1 MIVHPLLKTLGVDLT
16 TFKSL
21 KPAQKKT
28 LIQWLVRNPQQLNQ
42 ITDVSV
48 REKLEFEVILH
59 DPKFIQSIILP
70 TLYQWKVALSRSP
83 ELIKDFPLNQPED
96 YPFPS
101 ELLTESSFQ
110 YLIKHLPTFKQYQL
124 IHYHPEVLSFLREQN
139 IRFEDV
145 FQFETR
151 LIQESVKSCPTILNE
166 IPHDINFRDYLWTV
180 LLDFEFNH
188 MDALGQYPNYCLIGD
203 NEQRL
208 SLSYLL
214 VGTYILPE
222 KIDQHLARLIRD
234 DQVHSFS
241 TSLKM
246 NQKTQK
252 NLDSLFHETLSFKSR
267 LGTLSN
273 QQKTY
278 QLCRM
283 FCRLNSHSQWFSPY
297 HTLNLLS
304 TLSF

>member
-1 MIVHPLLKTLGVDLT
+1 MTFHPLLKTLGADLT
-16 TFKSL
+16 MFKSL
-21 KPAQKKT
+21 KPAHKKT

-42 ITDVSV
+42 ITDASV

-83 ELIKDFPLNQPED
+83 ELIQSFPLDRPEE
-96 YPFPS
+96 YPFPL
-101 ELLTESSFQ
+101 ELLTEPTLQ
-110 YLIKHLPTFKQYQL
+110 CLIKQLPTFKQYQL
-124 IHYHPEVLSFLREQN
+124 IHYHPEVLSFLREQE

-166 IPHDINFRDYLWTV
+166 IPHDLNFRDHLWTV
-180 LLDFEFNH
+180 LLEFEFNH
-188 MDALGQYPNYCLIGD
+188 VDALGQYPNYCLIGD

-222 KIDQHLARLIRD
+222 KIDQYLSRLIRD
-234 DQVHSFS
+234 DQARPFS
-241 TSLKM
+241 SSLKM
-246 NQKTQK
+246 KEKAQK
-252 NLDSLFHETLSFKSR
+252 NLDFLFHETLSFKSR
-267 LGTLSN
+267 LGTLPN

-283 FCRLNSHSQWFSPY
+283 FCRLNNHSQWFSPY
-297 HTLNLLS
+297 HALDLLS
-304 TLSF
+304 TATF

>member
-1 MIVHPLLKTLGVDLT
+1 MTFHHLLKALTTDLT
-16 TFKSL
+16 PFRSL
-21 KPAQKKT
+21 QPTQRKT
-28 LIQWLVRNPQQLNQ
+28 LIQWIIQHPQHLNAL
-42 ITDVSV
+42 TDAKT
-48 REKLEFEVILH
+48 RETLELEVLL
-59 DPKFIQSIILP
+59 DEPNFIQSITSP
-70 TLYQWKVALSRSP
+70 NLYQWKVALSRSP
-83 ELIKDFPLNQPED
+83 ELIASFPFDQPEEHPFPL
-96 YPFPS
+96 
-101 ELLTESSFQ
+101 ELLTEPTLQ
-110 YLIKHLPTFKQYQL
+110 CLIKQLPTFKQYQL
-124 IHYHPEVLSFLREQN
+124 IHHHPEVLSFLKEQN
-139 IRFEDV
+139 FCFEDV

-166 IPHDINFRDYLWTV
+166 IPHDLNFRDYLWTV

-188 MDALGQYPNYCLIGD
+188 ADALGQYPNYCLIGD

-222 KIDQHLARLIRD
+222 KIDQYLNRLLQD

-241 TSLKM
+241 ASLKM

-283 FCRLNSHSQWFSPY
+283 VCRLNSHSQWFSPY
-297 HTLNLLS
+297 HALNLLS